1 VRHVFEPSLSLL
13 SRWAGM
19 PERPRMRH
27 PSPLPTI
34 TPTRLSALQRFLW
47 LFASR

>member
-1 VRHVFEPSLSLL
+1 MRQVFEPSLSLL

-19 PERPRMRH
+19 PGNRMRS

-34 TPTRLSALQRFLW
+34 TPTRLSALQRLFW